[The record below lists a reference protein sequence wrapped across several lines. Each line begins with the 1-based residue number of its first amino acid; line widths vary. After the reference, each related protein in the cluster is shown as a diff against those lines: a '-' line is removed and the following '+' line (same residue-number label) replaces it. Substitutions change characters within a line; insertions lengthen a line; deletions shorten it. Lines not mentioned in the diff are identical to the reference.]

1 MVFSSNV
8 FLFLFLPIFLGLYYL
23 SGQRYRNLLL
33 LIASY
38 VFYAWWRVDFLAL
51 FIGVT
56 VWNYWIGLQIGAAGV
71 RTKPAQRW
79 LLLGVV
85 VDLGILG
92 YFKYANFG
100 VDSINAMMT
109 SVGLEP
115 FILTHVLLPI
125 GISFY
130 VFESISYIIDV
141 YRGDTPATRN
151 LIDFAAFVAIFPH
164 LIAGP
169 VLRFRDLADQFN
181 NRTHTLDKFSEGC
194 TRFMQGF
201 IKKVF
206 IADTL
211 AVVADHCFALEN
223 PTTGDAWLGALA
235 YTAQLY
241 FDFSGYSDMAI
252 GLGLMM
258 GFRFME
264 NFKQPYISQS
274 ITEFWRRWHI
284 SLSTWL
290 RDYLYITL
298 GGNRGSKFATYRNL
312 FLTMLL
318 GGLWHGANITYVIWG
333 AWHGIWLAIEKAIGL
348 NTAPRTFNV
357 MRWALTFLIVVT
369 GWVIFRS
376 ENLHVAGRMYSAM
389 FGFGDW
395 KLSELNQASLTGL
408 QVATMVVAYATLAFF
423 GLRDFY
429 ANRPAEK
436 AASKSN
442 PDLGVQADGPATAQ
456 PGMIKAVP
464 GDKPG
469 SIHEPGYIVG
479 TEAQVQPAYWVAD
492 WPRYAM
498 RALILLLFIAS
509 ILKLSAQ
516 SFSPFLYFQF

>member
-1 MVFSSNV
+1 MEPCAGLRLAHGLLRATTIIQKEIESVVFSSNV

-23 SGQRYRNLLL
+23 VGTRYRNLLL
-33 LIASY
+33 LVASY
-38 VFYAWWRVDFLAL
+38 IFYAWWRIDFLAL
-51 FIGVT
+51 FAVVT
-56 VWNYWIGLQIGAAGV
+56 VFNFWIGLRIGAAGV
-71 RTKPAQRW
+71 RTKTAQKW
-79 LLLGVV
+79 LLLGVA
-85 VDLGILG
+85 VDLGVLG

-100 VDSINAMMT
+100 VDSLNAIIT
-109 SVGLEP
+109 SFGMEP
-115 FILTHVLLPI
+115 FVLTHILLPI

-130 VFESISYIIDV
+130 IFESISYIIDV

-169 VLRFRDLADQFN
+169 VLRFKDLVDQFN

-211 AVVADHCFALEN
+211 AVVADHCFALQN

-290 RDYLYITL
+290 RDYLYISL
-298 GGNRGSKFATYRNL
+298 GGNRGTAFQTYRNL

-318 GGLWHGANITYVIWG
+318 GGLWHGANFTYILWG
-333 AWHGIWLAIEKAIGL
+333 AWHGVWLAIERFLGVNA
-348 NTAPRTFNV
+348 APRVLNPLKWAFTF
-357 MRWALTFLIVVT
+357 MLVVI
-369 GWVIFRS
+369 GWVIFRA
-376 ENLHVAGRMYSAM
+376 ENLDVAWRMYAAM
-389 FGFGDW
+389 FSFADW
-395 KLSELNQASLTGL
+395 QLSELNRAQLTSL
-408 QVATMVVAYATLAFF
+408 QIATLVLAYVVLAIF
-423 GLRDFY
+423 GIRQFY
-429 ANRPAEK
+429 AQPLAGGPK
-436 AASKSN
+436 AGAGEDDGIMIN
-442 PDLGVQADGPATAQ
+442 ADGRA
-456 PGMIKAVP
+456 AVARLRI
-464 GDKPG
+464 G
-469 SIHEPGYIVG
+469 
-479 TEAQVQPAYWVAD
+479 AVAFH
-492 WPRYAM
+492 A
-498 RALILLLFIAS
+498 AVLLLFTVS
-509 ILKLSAQ
+509 VLKLSAQ

>member
-8 FLFLFLPIFLGLYYL
+8 FLFLFMPIFFGLYYL
-23 SGQRYRNLLL
+23 CGIRYRNLLL

-38 VFYAWWRVDFLAL
+38 VFYAWWRIDFLAL
-51 FIGVT
+51 FAGVT
-56 VWNYWIGLQIGAAGV
+56 LWNYFIGLKIGANGV
-71 RTKPAQRW
+71 RTKASQRW
-79 LLLGVV
+79 LLLGVA
-85 VDLGILG
+85 VDLAVLG

-100 VDSINAMMT
+100 VESLNAIIA
-109 SVGLEP
+109 SFGLEP
-115 FILTHVLLPI
+115 FILTHILLPI

-130 VFESISYIIDV
+130 TFESISYIIDV

-169 VLRFRDLADQFN
+169 VLRFKDLVDQFN
-181 NRTHTLDKFSEGC
+181 HRTHTLDKFSEGC

-206 IADTL
+206 IADTI
-211 AVVADHCFALEN
+211 AVIADHAFALEH

-264 NFKQPYISQS
+264 NFKQPYVSQS

-298 GGNRGSKFATYRNL
+298 GGNRGGTFATYRNL

-318 GGLWHGANITYVIWG
+318 GGLWHGANFTYIIWG
-333 AWHGIWLAIEKAIGL
+333 AWHGVWLAIERALGINAG
-348 NTAPRTFNV
+348 PRSFNPV
-357 MRWALTFLIVVT
+357 KWVFTFLLVVM
-369 GWVIFRS
+369 GWVIFRA
-376 ENLHVAGRMYSAM
+376 ENLHVAYRMYGAM
-389 FGFGDW
+389 FSFSDW
-395 KLSELNQASLTGL
+395 HLSELLESSLTGL
-408 QVATMVVAYATLAFF
+408 QIATLIVAYISLAYF

-429 ANRPAEK
+429 QAPLGGRAQKAEAKRDDTEAN
-436 AASKSN
+436 
-442 PDLGVQADGPATAQ
+442 GPATAQ
-456 PGMIKAVP
+456 PGTIKAVP
-464 GDKPG
+464 GD
-469 SIHEPGYIVG
+469 
-479 TEAQVQPAYWVAD
+479 QPAVVQAHVGPAHPVQAAYWTAD
-492 WPRYAM
+492 LPRYAM
-498 RALILLLFIAS
+498 RALILLLFVAS

>member
-8 FLFLFLPIFLGLYYL
+8 FLFLFLPVFLALYYL
-23 SGQRYRNLLL
+23 SGRRYRNLLL
-33 LIASY
+33 LLASY
-38 VFYAWWRVDFLAL
+38 LFYAWWRVDFLAL
-51 FIGVT
+51 FAAVT
-56 VWNYWIGLQIGAAGV
+56 LWNYWIGLKVGAAGV
-71 RTKPAQRW
+71 RTRPAQRW
-79 LLLGVV
+79 LLAGVA
-85 VDLGILG
+85 VDLAVLG

-100 VDSINAMMT
+100 VDTINALMT
-109 SVGLEP
+109 SFGLHP

-130 VFESISYIIDV
+130 IFESISYIIDV

-169 VLRFRDLADQFN
+169 VLRFRDLAEQFN
-181 NRTHTLDKFSEGC
+181 HRTHTLDKFSEGA

-211 AVVADHCFALEN
+211 AAVADHSFALAH

-298 GGNRGSKFATYRNL
+298 GGNRGGTFKTYRNL

-318 GGLWHGANITYVIWG
+318 GGLWHGANVTYLLWG
-333 AWHGIWLAIEKAIGL
+333 AWHGLWLAIEKALGID
-348 NTAPRTFNV
+348 TAPRALHPL
-357 MRWALTFLIVVT
+357 RWALTFMLVVL
-369 GWVIFRS
+369 GWVMFRA
-376 ENLHVAGRMYSAM
+376 ENLEVAGRMYGALL
-389 FGFGDW
+389 GFGDW
-395 KLSELNQASLTGL
+395 RLSELNAASLTGL
-408 QVATMVVAYATLAFF
+408 QLATLGVAYASLAFF
-423 GLRDFY
+423 GLRDLY
-429 ANRPAEK
+429 GRPPLPK
-436 AASKSN
+436 AA
-442 PDLGVQADGPATAQ
+442 PQPAYGPAAAQPGLYRATPGDIPQRLAAEVHGHQVQASYWRADGPR
-456 PGMIKAVP
+456 
-464 GDKPG
+464 
-469 SIHEPGYIVG
+469 HL
-479 TEAQVQPAYWVAD
+479 
-492 WPRYAM
+492 M
-498 RALILLLFIAS
+498 RGLVLLLFVAS
-509 ILKLSAQ
+509 IFKLSAQ

>member
-23 SGQRYRNLLL
+23 SGNRYRNLLL
-33 LIASY
+33 LVASY
-38 VFYAWWRVDFLAL
+38 VFYAWWRIDFLAL
-51 FIGVT
+51 FAGVT
-56 VWNYWIGLQIGAAGV
+56 LFNYWIGLKVGAAGV
-71 RTKPAQRW
+71 RTPAAKRW

-85 VDLGILG
+85 VDLAILG

-100 VDSINAMMT
+100 VDSLNAIIA
-109 SVGLEP
+109 SFGLEP
-115 FILTHVLLPI
+115 FILTHILLPI

-141 YRGDTPATRN
+141 YRGDTPATHN

-169 VLRFRDLADQFN
+169 VLRFKDLADQFN
-181 NRTHTLDKFSEGC
+181 HRTHTLDKFSEGC

-211 AVVADHCFALEN
+211 AVVADHCFALDN
-223 PTTGDAWLGALA
+223 PSTGDAWLGALA

-290 RDYLYITL
+290 RDYLYISL
-298 GGNRGSKFATYRNL
+298 GGNRGGTLMTYRNL

-318 GGLWHGANITYVIWG
+318 GGLWHGANFTYVIWG
-333 AWHGIWLAIEKAIGL
+333 AWHGLWLAIERALGIDA
-348 NTAPRTFNV
+348 APRRFNPLK
-357 MRWALTFLIVVT
+357 WAATFLLVVI
-369 GWVIFRS
+369 GWVIFRA
-376 ENLHVAGRMYSAM
+376 ENLHVAMRMYQAM
-389 FGFGDW
+389 FSFGDW
-395 KLSELNQASLTGL
+395 QLSELGAANLSAL
-408 QVATMVVAYATLAFF
+408 QIATLLIAYATLAIC
-423 GLRDFY
+423 GLYDFY
-429 ANRPAEK
+429 RQPLDGRAPQAK
-436 AASKSN
+436 AAS
-442 PDLGVQADGPATAQ
+442 AQ
-456 PGMIKAVP
+456 PGLIEAVP
-464 GDKPG
+464 
-469 SIHEPGYIVG
+469 SEVM
-479 TEAQVQPAYWVAD
+479 VQSTTASLD
-492 WPRYAM
+492 WSRTLL
-498 RALILLLFIAS
+498 RALVLLLFCAS
-509 ILKLSAQ
+509 LLKLSAQ
-516 SFSPFLYFQF
+516 SYSPFLYFQF

>member
-8 FLFLFLPIFLGLYYL
+8 FLFLFLPVFLGLYYL
-23 SGQRYRNLLL
+23 SGNRYRNLLL

-38 VFYAWWRVDFLAL
+38 VFYAWWRVDFLGL
-51 FIGVT
+51 FAAVT
-56 VWNYWIGLQIGAAGV
+56 LWNYWIGLKVGAAGV
-71 RTKPAQRW
+71 RTRPAQRW
-79 LLLGVV
+79 LLAGVAL
-85 VDLGILG
+85 DLCVLG

-100 VDSINAMMT
+100 VESLNAIVA
-109 SVGLEP
+109 SFGLQP

-130 VFESISYIIDV
+130 IFESISYIIDV

-169 VLRFRDLADQFN
+169 VLRFRDLVEQFN
-181 NRTHTLDKFSEGC
+181 HRTHTLDKFAEGA

-201 IKKVF
+201 IKKVCV
-206 IADTL
+206 ADTL
-211 AVVADHCFALEN
+211 ATVADHAFALAH
-223 PTTGDAWLGALA
+223 PSTGDAWLGALA

-264 NFKQPYISQS
+264 NFKQPYVSQS

-298 GGNRGSKFATYRNL
+298 GGNRGGTLKTYRNL

-318 GGLWHGANITYVIWG
+318 GGLWHGANITYIIWG
-333 AWHGIWLAIEKAIGL
+333 AWHGVWLAIEKAMGINTTPRGL
-348 NTAPRTFNV
+348 QPL
-357 MRWALTFLIVVT
+357 RWALTFLLVVI
-369 GWVIFRS
+369 GWVMFRA
-376 ENLHVAGRMYSAM
+376 ENLHVAGRMYAAM
-389 FGFGDW
+389 FGFADW
-395 KLSELNQASLTGL
+395 HLSPLTAASLTGL
-408 QVATMVVAYATLAFF
+408 QVTTLLVAYLSLAFF
-423 GLRDFY
+423 GLRDLY
-429 ANRPAEK
+429 RDAPPAK
-436 AASKSN
+436 SPTAPAVRRAPFSGRGLAA
-442 PDLGVQADGPATAQ
+442 G
-456 PGMIKAVP
+456 
-464 GDKPG
+464 
-469 SIHEPGYIVG
+469 
-479 TEAQVQPAYWVAD
+479 
-492 WPRYAM
+492 
-498 RALILLLFIAS
+498 RALVLMMFVAAV
-509 ILKLSAQ
+509 LKLSAQ